1 MSSTQEFRC
10 TAFDVRC
17 LAKYPRVNFISPWPI
32 RACEFVHAGASVQ
45 AAAAAIAAESNAASP
60 QVLQAYDDPDDPM
73 LGSRATKALASV
85 VATLS
90 FYAVHVHVMFGFV
103 FIVDF
108 SVAAAVY
115 PVGALLYALVRSPS
129 SKFWQALLIYT
140 EGLLLVQYV
149 FQVALRAGCISLE
162 TDAMRVAYC
171 LGLHS
176 SAVRLRSAGLALA
189 AVRVL
194 RVAFIEGCF

>member
-1 MSSTQEFRC
+1 M
-10 TAFDVRC
+10 
-17 LAKYPRVNFISPWPI
+17 I
-32 RACEFVHAGASVQ
+32 
-45 AAAAAIAAESNAASP
+45 
-60 QVLQAYDDPDDPM
+60 QAYDDPDDPM

-90 FYAVHVHVMFGFV
+90 FYAVHVHVMFGLV

-115 PVGALLYALVRSPS
+115 PVGALLYALVCSPS

-162 TDAMRVAYC
+162 TDAMRIAYR

-176 SAVRLRSAGLALA
+176 SAVRLRSPALALA
-189 AVRVL
+189 VL
-194 RVAFIEGCF
+194 RVPYLESCFEACELQCLCLHFGHCLLQSPLSMCRAPYRCAPYHCSSLTSCF